1 MISVFFSRLY
11 FIGPF
16 LLVVESTKW
25 IYKCMHLQSRSRFNT
40 PSSLLLYTS
49 ENHGNPAPLLVF
61 ILVHVRCHHCLT
73 SSVSIF
79 YLVFFSE
86 PLLVLIE
93 YVPFGD
99 LLGYLRKS
107 RGLNDTYYKDPDIK
121 PKTSLTS
128 QQLMKFAWQ
137 IADGMSYLSS
147 KRVRN
152 ALSCWAFMFSALI
165 GLLRNSSLWLRPL
178 AYTFSSDVIA
188 LSVGKLSQSMNLK
201 LA

>member
-1 MISVFFSRLY
+1 
-11 FIGPF
+11 
-16 LLVVESTKW
+16 
-25 IYKCMHLQSRSRFNT
+25 MHLQSRSRFNT

-49 ENHGNPAPLLVF
+49 ENHGHPAPLLVF
-61 ILVHVRCHHCLT
+61 VLVHVRCHHCLT
-73 SSVSIF
+73 SPVSIF
-79 YLVFFSE
+79 HLVFFSE

-152 ALSCWAFMFSALI
+152 VLSCWAFMFCVLI
-165 GLLRNSSLWLRPL
+165 GFLRNSALWLQPL

-188 LSVGKLSQSMNLK
+188 LSVRKLSQCMNLK